1 MNRNL
6 LNEINQ
12 MKFMFGYKPGKV
24 LSEQDEQM
32 PTPTPTPMDTP
43 TPTPTPMDAEWV
55 KIAQWLEKNLD
66 GKRVDMDDMGHFFVY
81 MGINAKRNVPYLF
94 ITDGDK
100 IYEMKV
106 SESEI
111 KDIERIKKRFE
122 NNKDRFEIF
131 SNLDFEDFHSTYRNL
146 FKNITYLQNTY
157 PELAKELSRFNEPEE
172 PKFDIGT
179 ALSIYQVKPGDNLT
193 KISKEMGVSVDEIL
207 KQNPHIKD
215 KNKIFPGD
223 KIQIEK

>member
-1 MNRNL
+1 
-6 LNEINQ
+6 

-24 LSEQDEQM
+24 LSEQD
-32 PTPTPTPMDTP
+32 
-43 TPTPTPMDAEWV
+43 
-55 KIAQWLEKNLD
+55 
-66 GKRVDMDDMGHFFVY
+66 
-81 MGINAKRNVPYLF
+81 
-94 ITDGDK
+94 
-100 IYEMKV
+100 
-106 SESEI
+106 
-111 KDIERIKKRFE
+111 
-122 NNKDRFEIF
+122 
-131 SNLDFEDFHSTYRNL
+131 
-146 FKNITYLQNTY
+146 
-157 PELAKELSRFNEPEE
+157 E

>member
-24 LSEQDEQM
+24 LSEQD
-32 PTPTPTPMDTP
+32 
-43 TPTPTPMDAEWV
+43 
-55 KIAQWLEKNLD
+55 
-66 GKRVDMDDMGHFFVY
+66 
-81 MGINAKRNVPYLF
+81 
-94 ITDGDK
+94 
-100 IYEMKV
+100 
-106 SESEI
+106 
-111 KDIERIKKRFE
+111 
-122 NNKDRFEIF
+122 
-131 SNLDFEDFHSTYRNL
+131 
-146 FKNITYLQNTY
+146 
-157 PELAKELSRFNEPEE
+157 E

>member
-1 MNRNL
+1 
-6 LNEINQ
+6 
-12 MKFMFGYKPGKV
+12 
-24 LSEQDEQM
+24 
-32 PTPTPTPMDTP
+32 
-43 TPTPTPMDAEWV
+43 MDAEWV

>member
-1 MNRNL
+1 
-6 LNEINQ
+6 
-12 MKFMFGYKPGKV
+12 
-24 LSEQDEQM
+24 
-32 PTPTPTPMDTP
+32 
-43 TPTPTPMDAEWV
+43 MDAEWV

-131 SNLDFEDFHSTYRNL
+131 SNLDFEDFHSTCRNL
-146 FKNITYLQNTY
+146 FKNMTYLQNTY